1 MPSAAIPEPG
11 HLDRRPVPNLG
22 DADTRARLTRAAVQG
37 LARLADVWK
46 LNAGEIALLAGFS
59 ERSWARAK
67 AGSWP
72 GTLSQ
77 DQMTRASTL
86 IGIFKGLKLLFSD
99 PLANEW
105 VRLPNRN
112 RLFGGRPP
120 IEAMIAGGIPVLLEV
135 RRHIDAL
142 RGGL

>member
-1 MPSAAIPEPG
+1 MRCLQQRFPNRATWIVVPFPTWGTPIPVRASPVRPS
-11 HLDRRPVPNLG
+11 
-22 DADTRARLTRAAVQG
+22 
-37 LARLADVWK
+37 WK

-112 RLFGGRPP
+112 RLFGGRTP
-120 IEAMIAGGIPVLLEV
+120 IEAMIAGGIPLLLEV
-135 RRHIDAL
+135 RRHVDAL